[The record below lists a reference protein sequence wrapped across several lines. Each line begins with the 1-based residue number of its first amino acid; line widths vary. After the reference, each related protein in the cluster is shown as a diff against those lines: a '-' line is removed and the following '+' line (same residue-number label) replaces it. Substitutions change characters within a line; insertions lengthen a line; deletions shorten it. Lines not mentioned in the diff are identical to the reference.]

1 MLNMWRYYTKIVKKK
16 KRVVFY
22 TVSCFYI
29 EGHISLKT
37 DK

>member
-1 MLNMWRYYTKIVKKK
+1 MWRYYTKIEK

-29 EGHISLKT
+29 EGHVSLKT